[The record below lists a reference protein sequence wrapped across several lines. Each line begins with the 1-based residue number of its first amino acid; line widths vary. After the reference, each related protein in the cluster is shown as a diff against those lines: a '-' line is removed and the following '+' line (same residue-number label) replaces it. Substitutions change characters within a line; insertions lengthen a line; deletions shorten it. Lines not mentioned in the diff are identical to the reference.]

1 MKKLIVLIIIVITVI
16 ISVITLFFKKNN
28 IESSIVFIESL
39 YDNYKNEGMG
49 FVYKIK
55 DNSNYIIT
63 NYHVIDENEEIYV
76 YNLNKEKI
84 KAEIVN
90 YDKYRDIAI
99 LKIEDKLNLK
109 EAKIN
114 SDSVKENDDIYYFNI
129 NSNNI
134 EKGKILDL
142 NTEIFLDTSYGIS
155 YYNGILME
163 GNITEGNSGGPVL
176 NKNKDVIGLISIKE
190 KGKNNS
196 IYLSID
202 NVIEIVSKLENHT
215 LKRPNLGGIFVSS
228 YNEGILKENNIII
241 DNINGVVVLDITKDY
256 PLYKAGIAK
265 GDIITK
271 INNKNIDG
279 VNELQKEI
287 YSYNAGDII
296 TLEYY
301 RNKEYKSVNVKLNK
315 Y

>member
-1 MKKLIVLIIIVITVI
+1 
-16 ISVITLFFKKNN
+16 
-28 IESSIVFIESL
+28 
-39 YDNYKNEGMG
+39 
-49 FVYKIK
+49 
-55 DNSNYIIT
+55 
-63 NYHVIDENEEIYV
+63 
-76 YNLNKEKI
+76 
-84 KAEIVN
+84 
-90 YDKYRDIAI
+90 
-99 LKIEDKLNLK
+99 
-109 EAKIN
+109 
-114 SDSVKENDDIYYFNI
+114 
-129 NSNNI
+129 
-134 EKGKILDL
+134 
-142 NTEIFLDTSYGIS
+142 
-155 YYNGILME
+155 ME

-228 YNEGILKENNIII
+228 YNEEILKENNIII

-315 Y
+315 